1 MKHFGTYARHSG
13 QQLIEHEAGTMT
25 TDPLGDFCPL
35 CADPV
40 RGCPVN
46 GFGRAACLERHKLI
60 ADGSAYG
67 SLAAACAVHG
77 VPASWKI

>member
-1 MKHFGTYARHSG
+1 VKHFGTYGHHSG
-13 QQLIEHEAGTMT
+13 QQLIEHEAGTWA
-25 TDPLGDFCPL
+25 TDVDRDYCPL

-46 GFGRAACLERHKLI
+46 GQSRPDCEARHKMI

-67 SLAAACAVHG
+67 SLAAACAIHG
-77 VPASWKI
+77 VPASWRA